1 MEEHIVRISETQIKE
16 WTNDITFKRATQY
29 CEGGYVQSLEI
40 KESKINGVK
49 NAKLLDISTKVISFN
64 GFNTNDVHIM
74 WDSKTNIIQGR
85 CNCDEYKDSQ
95 LRGDEALCKHIA
107 AVLLQYGRE
116 YQDNFNRPLRKSDID
131 YLLEEL
137 KDVATVSDDY
147 KRELNLD
154 IKFLEG
160 HAYENPYVELKV
172 GLEKNYVVKSMRNF
186 LKAVMKEEVIEFGKG
201 FTYDPNLHK
210 FNTVDEQIIEMF
222 MEIRDIEGERTNS
235 YDYYNSYNNSM
246 FSGKKLYLTDKIL
259 YKFFTL
265 ARERTIDVV
274 IDGAE
279 HKATNIIKAN
289 MPLSFKMGMKKE
301 AIELEQL
308 GDLPKP
314 LDNSYK
320 IFWHNDNI
328 YLPTMAQCVTYV
340 PIYKLFMSKK
350 GKKAIFSKDE
360 GEKIASYLLPKLKTV
375 AEHIAFDKNINES
388 FYEAPLVIK
397 VYLDKADEVIT
408 SSIKFN
414 YGEIDIN
421 PLEKKER
428 QKQEK
433 ILIRDIKKEEN
444 CEGILKSFGF
454 EEDRNS
460 YVMKN
465 EKNIVS
471 FITDGM
477 NKLQGLGEVY
487 YSQGFKNIKVY
498 GKSNLKG
505 GVRVNED
512 NLLEFSFE
520 LEGVNRDELKNIFS
534 ALREK
539 KKYYKLKEGG
549 FVSLE
554 DKAIE
559 DLGAMIDFLDI
570 KDKDLSKEKI
580 LISKYNALYLD
591 QKIKDTEMDYI
602 KRSKNFREL
611 TNNIRDVRDMD
622 YAIPE
627 PLDGI
632 MRNYQKVGFKWFK
645 TLAEYGFGGILADE
659 MGLGKT
665 LEAIAFLLSEKG
677 GKPSIVIAPT
687 SLVYNW
693 QSEIERFAPEL
704 NAVVISGSKKQR
716 EELISE
722 IKNCDVVITSYPLI
736 RRDIEE
742 YKQISFN
749 YCILDEA
756 QQIKNPAS
764 INATSVKEIKAKG
777 YFALTGTPIENSLTE
792 LWSIFDFI
800 MPSYLLTHA
809 KFTKRYETPI
819 IKNND
824 KTALKEL
831 NRHINPFIL
840 RRLKKDV
847 IKELPPK
854 IEHNLVVDM
863 TEKQKKLYAAYLDK
877 AKGEIDEEIK
887 ENGFSKSKIKILSI
901 LTRLRQICCDPSVFI
916 EDYEGDNGKMEALD
930 EILED
935 SVGQG
940 HRILLFSQF
949 TSVLKNIRTRFD
961 KNNIKY
967 MYLDGSTKSED
978 RMGLV
983 KEFNEGDANVFLI
996 SLKAGGTGLN
1006 LTGADV
1012 VIHFDPWW
1020 NPAVEEQAT
1029 DRAHR
1034 IGQEK
1039 TVEVIKLL
1047 AKGTIE
1053 EKIYKMQQR
1062 KKEMIK
1068 NVMDENMNE
1077 ENIITQMTQEDLE
1090 SLFT

>member
-1 MEEHIVRISETQIKE
+1 MEEQIVRLSETQIKE
-16 WTNDITFKRATQY
+16 WSNDITFKRAKQY
-29 CEGGYVQSLEI
+29 YEGGYVEPLDI
-40 KESKINGVK
+40 KESDINGVK
-49 NAKLLDISTKVISFN
+49 NSKQLDISTKVISFN
-64 GFNTNDVHIM
+64 GFNSNAVHIK
-74 WDSKTNIIQGR
+74 WDNKSNSIQGS
-85 CNCDEYKDSQ
+85 CNCEEYQ
-95 LRGDEALCKHIA
+95 ELAEHGGQILCKHIA
-107 AVLLQYGRE
+107 AVLLQYCME
-116 YQDNFNRPLRKSDID
+116 YQDNLNGPSRKSDID

-137 KDVATVSDDY
+137 KNVGKISDDY
-147 KRELNLD
+147 KRELNLE

-160 HAYENPYVELKV
+160 SAYENPYVELKL
-172 GLEKNYVVKSMRNF
+172 GMEKNYVIKNMRNF
-186 LKAVMKEEVIEFGKG
+186 LSSLIKEEVLEFGKG
-201 FTYDPNLHK
+201 FIYDPNLHK
-210 FNTVDEQIIEMF
+210 FNTVDAQIIEMF

-259 YKFFTL
+259 FKLFTL
-265 ARERTIDVV
+265 ASERTIDVV
-274 IDGAE
+274 INQTE
-279 HKATNIIKAN
+279 YKATSIVKGT
-289 MPLSFKMGMKKE
+289 MPLKFKMGMKNE
-301 AIELEQL
+301 AIELQQL
-308 GDLPKP
+308 GNLPKP
-314 LDNSYK
+314 LDKSYK
-320 IFWHNDNI
+320 VFWYNDNI
-328 YLPTMAQCVTYV
+328 YLPPNEQCDTYV
-340 PIYKLFMSKK
+340 PIYKLIMSKK
-350 GKKAIFSKDE
+350 GKKAIFSVKE

-375 AEHIAFDKNINES
+375 SEDITFDKNISEN
-388 FYEAPLVIK
+388 FYEAPLLIK
-397 VYLDKADEVIT
+397 VYLDKADDIIT
-408 SSIKFN
+408 SSLKFS
-414 YGEIDIN
+414 YGEMDIN

-428 QKQEK
+428 QKHEK

-454 EEDRNS
+454 EEGQSS

-471 FITDGM
+471 FLTGGM
-477 NKLQGLGEVY
+477 DKLQELGEVY
-487 YSQGFKNIKVY
+487 YSQSFKNIKVY

-505 GVRVNED
+505 GIRVNED

-520 LEGVNRDELKNIFS
+520 LEGVNREELKNIFS

-591 QKIKDTEMDYI
+591 QKIKDTEMDYV

-611 TNNIRDVRDMD
+611 TNNIRDVKDMD
-622 YAIPE
+622 YVIPE
-627 PLDGI
+627 SLDSI
-632 MRNYQKVGFKWFK
+632 MRNYQKIGFKWFK

-677 GKPSIVIAPT
+677 GKPSVVIAPT

-693 QSEIERFAPEL
+693 QSEIEKFAPQL

-716 EELISE
+716 EELMNE

-736 RRDIEE
+736 RRDIDE
-742 YKQISFN
+742 YKEITFN

-756 QQIKNPAS
+756 QQIKNPNS

-863 TEKQKKLYAAYLDK
+863 TEKQKKLYVAYLDK
-877 AKGEIDEEIK
+877 AKGEINEEIR

-1034 IGQEK
+1034 IGQQK
-1039 TVEVIKLL
+1039 TVQVIKLL

-1068 NVMDENMNE
+1068 NVMGENMNE

-1090 SLFT
+1090 SLFV

>member
-1 MEEHIVRISETQIKE
+1 MKLVENQIKG
-16 WTNDITFKRATQY
+16 WTDDITFKIAKQY
-29 CEGGYVQSLEI
+29 YEGGYVEELEI
-40 KESKINGVK
+40 KESTLKDKTNSK
-49 NAKLLDISTKVISFN
+49 QLSISTNVISFN
-64 GFNTNDVHIM
+64 GFNSNSVDIN
-74 WDSKTNIIQGR
+74 WDNKSNQVQIR
-85 CNCDEYKDSQ
+85 CNCEEYQDAVDNGGQ
-95 LRGDEALCKHIA
+95 ILCKHIA
-107 AVLLQYGRE
+107 AVFLKYSKE
-116 YQDNFNRPLRKSDID
+116 YQNNSSGASKKSDID
-131 YLLEEL
+131 SLLEEL
-137 KDVATVSDDY
+137 KEVSEINDDY
-147 KRELNLD
+147 KRELNLE
-154 IKFLEG
+154 IKFFEEQSYQRL
-160 HAYENPYVELKV
+160 YVELKL
-172 GLEKNYVVKSMRNF
+172 GLEKNYVIRNMRNF
-186 LKAVMKEEVIEFGKG
+186 LSSVMEEEAIEFGKG

-210 FNTVDEQIIEMF
+210 FNTVDEQIMEMF

-235 YDYYNSYNNSM
+235 YDYYNSNNNSM
-246 FSGKKLYLTDKIL
+246 FSGKKLSLTDKIL
-259 YKFFTL
+259 YKFFKL
-265 ARERTIDVV
+265 AKERAIDVV
-274 IDGAE
+274 INE
-279 HKATNIIKAN
+279 TEYKASNIIEAA
-289 MPLSFKMGMKKE
+289 MPLKFKMGMKNE
-301 AIELEQL
+301 AIELTQL

-314 LDNSYK
+314 LDKSYK
-320 IFWHNDNI
+320 VFWYKDNI
-328 YLPTMAQCVTYV
+328 YLPPKDQCDLYA
-340 PIYKLFMSKK
+340 PIYKLMVSKK
-350 GKKAIFSKDE
+350 DRKAVFSKKE

-375 AEHIAFDKNINES
+375 AEEVAFDKNINKT
-388 FYEAPLVIK
+388 FYEAPLVTK
-397 VYLDKADEVIT
+397 VYLDKIDEIIT
-408 SSIKFN
+408 ASIKFI
-414 YGEIDIN
+414 YGEIEVC
-421 PLEKKER
+421 PLEKNQG
-428 QKQEK
+428 QKNQR

-444 CEGILKSFGF
+444 CEGLLKSFGF
-454 EEDRNS
+454 EEDQNC
-460 YVMKN
+460 YVMKD
-465 EKNIVS
+465 EKNMVS
-471 FITDGM
+471 FVTDGM
-477 NKLQGLGEVY
+477 NKLKELSEVY
-487 YSQGFKNIKVY
+487 YSQSFKNIKVY
-498 GKSNLKG
+498 GKSSLKG
-505 GVRVNED
+505 GIKLNEH

-520 LEGVNRDELKNIFS
+520 LEGVSREELKNIFS

-539 KKYYKLKEGG
+539 KKYYRLKEGG

-570 KDKDLSKEKI
+570 KDKDLTKEKI

-591 QKIKDTEMDYI
+591 QKIKDTEMDYV

-622 YAIPE
+622 YVIPSS
-627 PLDGI
+627 LDSI
-632 MRNYQKVGFKWFK
+632 MRNYQKIGFKWFK

-677 GKPSIVIAPT
+677 GKPSVVIAPT

-693 QSEIERFAPEL
+693 QSEIEKFAPEL
-704 NAVVISGSKKQR
+704 NAVVVSGSKKQR
-716 EELISE
+716 EELMNE

-742 YKQISFN
+742 YKEISFN

-756 QQIKNPAS
+756 QQIKNPLS

-819 IKNND
+819 VKNND
-824 KTALKEL
+824 KTALMEL
-831 NRHINPFIL
+831 NRHIKPFIL

-854 IEHNLVVDM
+854 IEHKLVVDM
-863 TEKQKKLYAAYLDK
+863 TEDQKKLYAAYLDK
-877 AKGEIDEEIK
+877 AKNEIDEEIK

-916 EDYEGDNGKMEALD
+916 EDYVGDNGKMEALD

-961 KNNIKY
+961 KKNIKY
-967 MYLDGSTKSED
+967 MYLDGKTKSED
-978 RMGLV
+978 RMELV

-1006 LTGADV
+1006 LTGADI

-1053 EKIYKMQQR
+1053 EKIYNLQQK

-1068 NVMDENMNE
+1068 NVMNENMNE
-1077 ENIITQMTQEDLE
+1077 ENSITQMTQEDLE
-1090 SLFT
+1090 SLFV

>member
-1 MEEHIVRISETQIKE
+1 MKIAESQIRE
-16 WTNDITFKRATQY
+16 WADEITFKRAKQY
-29 CEGGYVQSLEI
+29 YEGGYVEPLEI
-40 KESKINGVK
+40 DESYMKGKK
-49 NAKLLDISTKVISFN
+49 NIKQVSIKTKVISFN
-64 GFNTNDVHIM
+64 GFNSNSVHIK
-74 WDSKTNIIQGR
+74 WDYDSYQIEGR
-85 CNCDEYKDSQ
+85 CDCREYQEAADDEGE
-95 LRGDEALCKHIA
+95 LLCKHIA
-107 AVLLQYGRE
+107 AVLLKYSKD
-116 YQDNFNRPLRKSDID
+116 YQNNLSGASKKSDID
-131 YLLEEL
+131 SLLEEL
-137 KDVATVSDDY
+137 KEVAEVSEDY
-147 KRELNLD
+147 KRELNLE
-154 IKFLEG
+154 IKFFDDSS
-160 HAYENPYVELKV
+160 YQKPYVELKL

-186 LKAVMKEEVIEFGKG
+186 LSSLINEEVVEFGKG

-210 FNTVDEQIIEMF
+210 FNKVDEQIMEMF
-222 MEIRDIEGERTNS
+222 MEIRDVEGERTNS
-235 YDYYNSYNNSM
+235 YDYYNPNNYSIL
-246 FSGKKLYLTDKIL
+246 SGKKLFLTDKVL
-259 YKFFTL
+259 YKFFRL
-265 ARERTIDVV
+265 AKERTIDVV
-274 IDGAE
+274 VNAAE
-279 HKATNIIKAN
+279 YGATNIIEGT
-289 MPLSFKMGMKKE
+289 MPLKFKMGMKNE
-301 AIELEQL
+301 AIELTQL
-308 GDLPKP
+308 GELPKP
-314 LDNSYK
+314 LDKSYK
-320 IFWHNDNI
+320 IFWYKDSV
-328 YLPTMAQCVTYV
+328 YLPPKEQCNLYV
-340 PIYKLFMSKK
+340 PIYKLMASKE
-350 GKKAIFSKDE
+350 GKKAVFSKKE

-375 AEHIAFDKNINES
+375 AEEVAFDKNINEN
-388 FYEAPLVIK
+388 FYEAPLVTK
-397 VYLDKADEVIT
+397 VYLDKKDEIIT
-408 SSIKFN
+408 ASIKFI
-414 YGEIDIN
+414 YGEIEVS
-421 PLEKKER
+421 PLEKKES
-428 QKQEK
+428 QKNQK

-454 EEDRNS
+454 EEEQNC

-465 EKNIVS
+465 EKNMVS
-471 FITDGM
+471 FLTDGM
-477 NKLQGLGEVY
+477 NRLQELGEVY
-487 YSQGFKNIKVY
+487 YSQSFKNIKVY
-498 GKSNLKG
+498 GKSSLKG
-505 GVRVNED
+505 GVKLSED

-520 LEGVNRDELKNIFS
+520 LEGVSREELKNIFS

-539 KKYYKLKEGG
+539 KKYYRLKGGG

-591 QKIKDTEMDYI
+591 QKIKDKEMDYV

-611 TNNIRDVRDMD
+611 TNNIRDVKDMD
-622 YAIPE
+622 YVIPGT
-627 PLDGI
+627 LDSI
-632 MRNYQKVGFKWFK
+632 MRNYQKIGFKWFK

-693 QSEIERFAPEL
+693 QSEIEKFAPEL
-704 NAVVISGSKKQR
+704 NAVVISGSKKKR
-716 EELISE
+716 EELMNE

-742 YKQISFN
+742 YKEIDFN

-756 QQIKNPAS
+756 QQIKNPLS

-819 IKNND
+819 VKNND
-824 KTALKEL
+824 KTALMEL
-831 NRHINPFIL
+831 NRHIKPFIL

-854 IEHNLVVDM
+854 IEHKIVVDM
-863 TEKQKKLYAAYLDK
+863 TEEQKKLYAAYLDK
-877 AKGEIDEEIK
+877 AKNEIDEEIR

-916 EDYEGDNGKMEALD
+916 EEYAGDNGKMEALD

-961 KNNIKY
+961 KKSIKY
-967 MYLDGSTKSED
+967 MYLDGNTKSED
-978 RMGLV
+978 RMELV

-1006 LTGADV
+1006 LTGADI

-1053 EKIYKMQQR
+1053 EKIYNLQEK

-1068 NVMDENMNE
+1068 NVMNENMNE

-1090 SLFT
+1090 SLFV

>member
-1 MEEHIVRISETQIKE
+1 MEEQIVNIPESQIRG
-16 WTNDITFKRATQY
+16 WADDITFKRA
-29 CEGGYVQSLEI
+29 
-40 KESKINGVK
+40 K
-49 NAKLLDISTKVISFN
+49 
-64 GFNTNDVHIM
+64 
-74 WDSKTNIIQGR
+74 
-85 CNCDEYKDSQ
+85 
-95 LRGDEALCKHIA
+95 
-107 AVLLQYGRE
+107 
-116 YQDNFNRPLRKSDID
+116 KSDID
-131 YLLEEL
+131 SLLEEL
-137 KDVATVSDDY
+137 KEVSEVSGDY
-147 KRELNLD
+147 KRELNLE
-154 IKFLEG
+154 IKFFEEQS
-160 HAYENPYVELKV
+160 YQRPYVELKL
-172 GLEKNYVVKSMRNF
+172 GLEKNYVIRNMRTF
-186 LKAVMKEEVIEFGKG
+186 LSSLIQREAIEFGKG

-210 FNTVDEQIIEMF
+210 FNTVDEKIMEMF
-222 MEIRDIEGERTNS
+222 MEIRDIEGERTTS
-235 YDYYNSYNNSM
+235 HDYHNPHNNSM
-246 FSGKKLYLTDKIL
+246 FTGKKLFLTDRVL
-259 YKFFTL
+259 YKFFGLTK
-265 ARERTIDVV
+265 ERTIDVV
-274 IDGAE
+274 VNNKECG
-279 HKATNIIKAN
+279 ATNIIEGT
-289 MPLSFKMGMKKE
+289 MPLKFKMAMKNE

-314 LDNSYK
+314 LDKSYK
-320 IFWHNDNI
+320 IFWYKDNV
-328 YLPTMAQCVTYV
+328 YLPPKEQCDLYA
-340 PIYKLFMSKK
+340 PIYKLIVSKK
-350 GKKAIFSKDE
+350 DKKAIFGKGE
-360 GEKIASYLLPKLKTV
+360 GEKIASYLLPKLKAV
-375 AEHIAFDKNINES
+375 AEEVAFDKNINEN
-388 FYEAPLVIK
+388 FYEAPLLIK
-397 VYLDKADEVIT
+397 VYLDKKDEIVT
-408 SSIKFN
+408 ASIKFN
-414 YGEIDIN
+414 YGEIDIS
-421 PLEKKER
+421 PLEKKES
-428 QKQEK
+428 QKTQK

-454 EEDRNS
+454 EEEQNC

-471 FITDGM
+471 FLTDGM
-477 NKLQGLGEVY
+477 NKLQELGEVY
-487 YSQGFKNIKVY
+487 YSQSFKNIKVY
-498 GKSNLKG
+498 GKSSLKG
-505 GVRVNED
+505 GIKLNED

-520 LEGVNRDELKNIFS
+520 LEGVNREELKNIFS

-549 FVSLE
+549 YVSLE

-559 DLGAMIDFLDI
+559 DLGEMIEFLDI

-591 QKIKDTEMDYI
+591 EKIKDTEMDYV

-611 TNNIRDVRDMD
+611 TNNIRDVKDMD
-622 YAIPE
+622 YVIPDS
-627 PLDGI
+627 LDSI
-632 MRNYQKVGFKWFK
+632 MRNYQKIGFKWFK

-677 GKPSIVIAPT
+677 GKPSVVIAPT

-693 QSEIERFAPEL
+693 QSEIEKFAPEL
-704 NAVVISGSKKQR
+704 NAVVVSGSKKKR
-716 EELISE
+716 EELMNE

-742 YKQISFN
+742 YKEISFN

-756 QQIKNPAS
+756 QQIKNPLS

-777 YFALTGTPIENSLTE
+777 YFALTGTPIENSLSE

-800 MPSYLLTHA
+800 MPSYLLTHS

-819 IKNND
+819 VKNND

-831 NRHINPFIL
+831 NRHIKPFIL

-854 IEHNLVVDM
+854 IEHKLVVDM
-863 TEKQKKLYAAYLDK
+863 TEQQKKLYAAYLEQ
-877 AKGEIDEEIK
+877 AKNDIDEEIK

-916 EDYEGDNGKMEALD
+916 EDYAGDNGKMEALD

-935 SVGQG
+935 SIGQG

-949 TSVLKNIRTRFD
+949 TSVLKNIRARFD
-961 KNNIKY
+961 KKNIKY
-967 MYLDGSTKSED
+967 MYLDGNTKSED
-978 RMGLV
+978 RMELV

-1006 LTGADV
+1006 LTGADI

-1053 EKIYKMQQR
+1053 EKIYNLQQK

-1068 NVMDENMNE
+1068 NVMNENMNE
-1077 ENIITQMTQEDLE
+1077 ENSITQMTQADLE
-1090 SLFT
+1090 SLFV

>member
-1 MEEHIVRISETQIKE
+1 MRISETLIKAWSNE
-16 WTNDITFKRATQY
+16 ITFKRAKQY
-29 CEGGYVQSLEI
+29 YEEGYVEPLDI
-40 KESKINGVK
+40 RESTINGDK
-49 NAKLLDISTKVISFN
+49 NSRKLDIYAKVIAFN
-64 GFNTNDVHIM
+64 GFNTNDVHIK
-74 WDSKTNIIQGR
+74 WDNKSNSMQGI
-85 CNCDEYKDSQ
+85 CNCEEYKISVQ
-95 LRGDEALCKHIA
+95 HGNEILCKHIA
-107 AVLLQYGRE
+107 AALLKYGME
-116 YQDNFNRPLRKSDID
+116 YQDNLNGPARKSDID

-137 KDVATVSDDY
+137 KSVSKISDDF
-147 KRELNLD
+147 KRELNLE

-160 HAYENPYVELKV
+160 TSYEKPYVELKLGV
-172 GLEKNYVVKSMRNF
+172 EKNYVVKSMKNF
-186 LKAVMKEEVIEFGKG
+186 LSSLMKEEVIEFGKG
-201 FTYDPNLHK
+201 FTYDPDLHR
-210 FNTVDEQIIEMF
+210 FNTVDAQIIEMF
-222 MEIRDIEGERTNS
+222 MEIRDIDGDRTNS
-235 YDYYNSYNNSM
+235 YDYYNSYNPM
-246 FSGKKLYLTDKIL
+246 FSGKKLFLTDKIL
-259 YKFFTL
+259 YKLFTL
-265 ARERTIDVV
+265 LRERTIDVV
-274 IDGAE
+274 INGAE
-279 HKATNIIKAN
+279 HKAINIVKGA
-289 MPLSFKMGMKKE
+289 MPLKFKMGMKKE

-308 GDLPKP
+308 GTLPNP
-314 LDNSYK
+314 LDNLYK
-320 IFWHNDNI
+320 VFWYNDNI
-328 YLPTMAQCVTYV
+328 YIPPDEQCRVYV
-340 PIYKLFMSKK
+340 PIYKLITSKR
-350 GKKAIFSKDE
+350 GKKAIFNVKE

-375 AEHIAFDKNINES
+375 AEEITFDKNINAK

-408 SSIKFN
+408 ATIKFN

-428 QKQEK
+428 QKGEK

-444 CEGILKSFGF
+444 CEGILKSFEFVEGQ
-454 EEDRNS
+454 NS

-471 FITDGM
+471 FLIGGM
-477 NKLQGLGEVY
+477 NKLQELGEVY
-487 YSQGFKNIKVY
+487 YSQSFKNIKVY
-498 GKSNLKG
+498 GKSNFKG
-505 GVRVNED
+505 GIRVNED
-512 NLLEFSFE
+512 DLLEFSFE
-520 LEGVNRDELKNIFS
+520 IEGVNREELKNIFT

-554 DKAIE
+554 DKAME
-559 DLGAMIDFLDI
+559 DLGEMIDFLDI

-591 QKIKDTEMDYI
+591 QKIKDTEMDYV

-611 TNNIRDVRDMD
+611 TNNVRDVRDMD
-622 YAIPE
+622 YVIPDS
-627 PLDGI
+627 LDSI
-632 MRNYQKVGFKWFK
+632 MRNYQKIGFKWFK

-665 LEAIAFLLSEKG
+665 LEAIAFLLSERG

-693 QSEIERFAPEL
+693 QSEIEKFAPEL
-704 NAVVISGSKKQR
+704 KSLVISGSKKRR
-716 EELISE
+716 EELMDEISD
-722 IKNCDVVITSYPLI
+722 CDVVITSYPLI

-742 YKQISFN
+742 YKEINFN

-756 QQIKNPAS
+756 QQIKNPVS

-800 MPSYLLTHA
+800 MPGYLLTHA

-824 KTALKEL
+824 KIALKEL

-863 TEKQKKLYAAYLDK
+863 TQKQKKLYAAYLDK
-877 AKGEIDEEIK
+877 AKGEIDEEIR
-887 ENGFSKSKIKILSI
+887 ENGFGKSKMKILSV

-916 EDYEGDNGKMEALD
+916 EDYDGDNGKMEALD

-949 TSVLKNIRTRFD
+949 TSVLKNIKTRFD

-1034 IGQEK
+1034 IGQQK

-1053 EKIYKMQQR
+1053 EKIYIMQQR

-1068 NVMDENMNE
+1068 SVMDENTNE

-1090 SLFT
+1090 SLFV

>member
-1 MEEHIVRISETQIKE
+1 MKKIMEDRIVKITEAQIKQ
-16 WTNDITFKRATQY
+16 WSDDITLKRAKQY
-29 CEGGYVQSLEI
+29 YEGDFIEP
-40 KESKINGVK
+40 
-49 NAKLLDISTKVISFN
+49 LDIRQTDIKNVTQLSIVGNVISFN
-64 GFNTNDVHIM
+64 GLTTNTVNIK
-74 WDSKTNIIQGR
+74 WDSKSNQIQGK
-85 CNCDEYKDSQ
+85 CNCLEYQESMDD
-95 LRGDEALCKHIA
+95 GDEVLCNHIA
-107 AVLLQYGRE
+107 AVLLKYSKE
-116 YQDNFNRPLRKSDID
+116 YQNNLTGTSKKSDID
-131 YLLEEL
+131 ALIEAFNE
-137 KDVATVSDDY
+137 ASEISEDY
-147 KRELNLD
+147 KRELDLE
-154 IKFLEG
+154 IKFFEAV
-160 HAYENPYVELKV
+160 AYERPYIELKL
-172 GLEKNYVVKSMRNF
+172 GLEKKYVVKGMKKF
-186 LKAVMKEEVIEFGKG
+186 LSSLIEGENIEFGKG
-201 FTYDPNLHK
+201 FIYEPHLHK
-210 FNTVDEQIIEMF
+210 FNPVDEKIMEMF
-222 MEIRDIEGERTNS
+222 MEIRDIEGERTNY
-235 YDYYNSYNNSM
+235 YDYYSQSNSIFN
-246 FSGKKLYLTDKIL
+246 GKKLILTDIIL
-259 YKFFTL
+259 HRFFRL
-265 ARERTIDVV
+265 AKERTIDLMVNGTEYKD
-274 IDGAE
+274 I
-279 HKATNIIKAN
+279 KIIEGT
-289 MPLSFKMGMKKE
+289 MPLKFRMGMKNE
-301 AIELEQL
+301 IIELAQE
-308 GDLPKP
+308 GNLPKP
-314 LDNSYK
+314 LDKDYK
-320 IFWHNDNI
+320 VFWYEGNI
-328 YLPTMAQCVTYV
+328 YLPPKEQCSLYV
-340 PIYKLFMSKK
+340 PIHKLMGSKNNKKAVFSKK
-350 GKKAIFSKDE
+350 E

-375 AEHIAFDKNINES
+375 ADEVLFDKNISEN
-388 FYEAPLVIK
+388 FYEAPLVSKI
-397 VYLDKADEVIT
+397 YLDKKDDIVTA
-408 SSIKFN
+408 SLKFN
-414 YGEIDIN
+414 YDEININ
-421 PLEKKER
+421 PLEKEHSEKSD
-428 QKQEK
+428 K

-454 EEDRNS
+454 EEEQSN

-471 FITDGM
+471 FITDGI
-477 NKLQGLGEVY
+477 NKLQDLGEVY
-487 YSQGFKNIKVY
+487 YSESFKNTRVY
-498 GKSNLKG
+498 GKSSLKG
-505 GVRVNED
+505 GIRLNED

-520 LEGVNRDELKNIFS
+520 LEGVSRDELKNIFS

-559 DLGAMIDFLDI
+559 ALGEMLDFLDI

-591 QKIKDTEMDYI
+591 EKIKDKDMDYV

-611 TNNIRDVRDMD
+611 ANNVRDVKDMD
-622 YAIPE
+622 YFIPE
-627 PLDGI
+627 SLDSI

-665 LEAIAFLLSEKG
+665 LQTIAFLLSEKG
-677 GKPSIVIAPT
+677 DKPSMVIAPT

-693 QSEIERFAPEL
+693 QSEIEKFAPEL
-704 NAVVISGSKKQR
+704 RVVIVSGSKKQR
-716 EELISE
+716 EEMMSD

-742 YKQISFN
+742 YKEITFN

-756 QQIKNPAS
+756 QQIKNPIS
-764 INATSVKEIKAKG
+764 VNAAAVKEIKAKG

-800 MPSYLLTHA
+800 MPGYLLTHT

-819 IKNND
+819 IKDAD
-824 KTALKEL
+824 KTALNEL
-831 NRHINPFIL
+831 NKHINPFIL

-854 IEHNLVVDM
+854 IEHKLVVEM
-863 TEKQKKLYAAYLDK
+863 TEEQKKLYAAYLDE
-877 AKGEIDEEIK
+877 AKNEIDEEIK
-887 ENGFSKSKIKILSI
+887 ENGFGKSKIKILSI

-916 EDYEGDNGKMEALD
+916 EEYEGNNGKMEALD

-935 SVGQG
+935 SIGQG

-949 TSVLKNIRTRFD
+949 TSVLKNIRTRLD
-961 KNNIKY
+961 KNNMKY
-967 MYLDGSTKSED
+967 MYLDGNTKSEI
-978 RMGLV
+978 RMDMV

-1006 LTGADV
+1006 LTGADI

-1034 IGQEK
+1034 IGQQK

-1053 EKIYKMQQR
+1053 EKIYNLQEK

-1068 NVMDENMNE
+1068 NVMNENMNE
-1077 ENIITQMTQEDLE
+1077 DNLITQMTQEDLE
-1090 SLFT
+1090 SLFV

>member
-1 MEEHIVRISETQIKE
+1 LRIAEEQIRA
-16 WTNDITFKRATQY
+16 WSDDITFKRAKQY
-29 CEGGYVQSLEI
+29 YEGGYVEPLEI
-40 KESKINGVK
+40 NESNMKGKK
-49 NAKLLDISTKVISFN
+49 NIKQVSITTKVISFN
-64 GFNTNDVHIM
+64 GFNSNSVHIK
-74 WDSKTNIIQGR
+74 WDYESYQIEGK
-85 CNCDEYKDSQ
+85 CDCREYQ
-95 LRGDEALCKHIA
+95 EATDEELLCKHIA
-107 AVLLQYGRE
+107 AVLFKYSKD
-116 YQDNFNRPLRKSDID
+116 YQNNLSGASKKSDID
-131 YLLEEL
+131 SLLEEL
-137 KDVATVSDDY
+137 KEVSEINDDY
-147 KRELNLD
+147 KRELNLE
-154 IKFLEG
+154 IKFFEDSL
-160 HAYENPYVELKV
+160 YNRSYVELKL
-172 GLEKNYVVKSMRNF
+172 GLEKNYVIRSMKNF
-186 LKAVMKEEVIEFGKG
+186 LSSLMEEEVIEFGKG

-210 FNTVDEQIIEMF
+210 FNTVDEEIMEMF

-235 YDYYNSYNNSM
+235 HDYYNPYNNSM
-246 FSGKKLYLTDKIL
+246 FSGKKLLLTDKVL
-259 YKFFTL
+259 YKFFKLTK
-265 ARERTIDVV
+265 ERTIDVV
-274 IDGAE
+274 VNGNE
-279 HKATNIIKAN
+279 HGATNIIEGT
-289 MPLSFKMGMKKE
+289 MPLKFKMGMKNE
-301 AIELEQL
+301 AIELTQL

-314 LDNSYK
+314 LDKSYK
-320 IFWHNDNI
+320 VFWYKDCI
-328 YLPTMAQCVTYV
+328 YLPPKDQCSLYV
-340 PIYKLFMSKK
+340 PIYKLIMSKK
-350 GKKAIFSKDE
+350 DRKAVFSKKE

-375 AEHIAFDKNINES
+375 AEEVAFDKNINES

-397 VYLDKADEVIT
+397 VYLDKKDDIIT
-408 SSIKFN
+408 ASIKFN
-414 YGEIDIN
+414 YDEIEVN
-421 PLEKKER
+421 PLEKKEN
-428 QKQEK
+428 QKNQK
-433 ILIRDIKKEEN
+433 ILIRDIKKEEI
-444 CEGILKSFGF
+444 CQGILKSFGF
-454 EEDRNS
+454 EEEQNC

-465 EKNIVS
+465 EKNMVS
-471 FITDGM
+471 FLTDGM
-477 NKLQGLGEVY
+477 NKLQELGQVY
-487 YSQGFKNIKVY
+487 YSQRFKNIKVY
-498 GKSNLKG
+498 GKSSLKG
-505 GVRVNED
+505 GVKLNED

-520 LEGVNRDELKNIFS
+520 LEGVSREELKNIFS

-539 KKYYKLKEGG
+539 KKYYRLKDGG

-559 DLGAMIDFLDI
+559 DLGEMIEFLDI

-580 LISKYNALYLD
+580 LISKFNALYLD
-591 QKIKDTEMDYI
+591 QKIKDKEMDYV

-611 TNNIRDVRDMD
+611 TNNIRDVKDMD
-622 YAIPE
+622 YVIKGS
-627 PLDGI
+627 LDSI
-632 MRNYQKVGFKWFK
+632 MRNYQKIGFKWFK
-645 TLAEYGFGGILADE
+645 ALAEYGFGGILADE

-677 GKPSIVIAPT
+677 NKPSVVIAPT

-693 QSEIERFAPEL
+693 QSEIEKFAPEL
-704 NAVVISGSKKQR
+704 NAVVISGSKKKR
-716 EELISE
+716 EELMNE

-742 YKQISFN
+742 YKEIDFN
-749 YCILDEA
+749 YCIIDEA
-756 QQIKNPAS
+756 QQIKNPLS

-800 MPSYLLTHA
+800 MPGYMLSHA

-819 IKNND
+819 VKNND
-824 KTALKEL
+824 KTALMEL
-831 NRHINPFIL
+831 NRHIKPFIL

-854 IEHNLVVDM
+854 IEHKLVVDM
-863 TEKQKKLYAAYLDK
+863 TEEQKKLYAAYLDK
-877 AKGEIDEEIK
+877 AKNDIDEEIR

-916 EDYEGDNGKMEALD
+916 EEYVGDNGKMEALD

-935 SVGQG
+935 SLGQG

-967 MYLDGSTKSED
+967 MYLDGNTKSED
-978 RMGLV
+978 RMDLV

-1006 LTGADV
+1006 LTGADI

-1034 IGQEK
+1034 IGQQK

-1053 EKIYKMQQR
+1053 EKIYNLQQK
-1062 KKEMIK
+1062 KKELIK
-1068 NVMDENMNE
+1068 NVMNENMNE
-1077 ENIITQMTQEDLE
+1077 ENSITQMTQEDLE
-1090 SLFT
+1090 SLFV